1 MRSAIVGAG
10 SMGLVLG
17 AYISK
22 AKEQIDLIDI
32 NKEHVEELKKNGATI
47 TGTVKMNVPVSAMT
61 YDEITGKYDL
71 IFLMT
76 KQMLNKSIIESMLPY
91 MNDDAVICTMQN
103 GMPEPS
109 VAEVIGDDR
118 VVGCTIAWGATFV
131 GPGVSELTSEA
142 GPESLTFDIG
152 TVTGKPNPKMNEIKR
167 LLELMGPTTIVD
179 NFAGARWAKLLI
191 NASFSGM
198 SAVMGCTFGEAA
210 ANKQS
215 RLCVLRIIKECIDV
229 TNKLGIKIEPIQGQ
243 DVVKLIDYK
252 DKITE
257 MKSLFIIPIVI
268 KKHNLLK
275 ASMLQDLEHGRK
287 TEIDAMNGAVSYYG
301 KKSGVPTPYNDM
313 VVEIVHSI
321 ENGER
326 TYSYDNLEL
335 FKTLK

>member
-1 MRSAIVGAG
+1 MRTAILGAG

-22 AKEQIDLIDI
+22 AKEQVDLIDI
-32 NKEHVEELKKNGATI
+32 NREHVEQLKKNGASIIGTI
-47 TGTVKMNVPVSAMT
+47 KMNVPVNAMT
-61 YDEITGKYDL
+61 NDEVTGKYDL
-71 IFLMT
+71 VFLMT
-76 KQMLNKSIIESMLPY
+76 KQMHNKSIIEDFLPHL
-91 MNDDAVICTMQN
+91 NEDSVICTMQN

-109 VAEVIGDDR
+109 VAQVIGDDR
-118 VVGCTIAWGATFV
+118 VVGCTIAWGATYT
-131 GPGVSELTSEA
+131 GPGVSELTSETD
-142 GPESLTFDIG
+142 SLTFDIG
-152 TVTGKPNPKMNEIKR
+152 TVTDKPNPKMNEIKR

-179 NFAGARWAKLLI
+179 NFAGARWAKLII

-215 RLCVLRIIKECIDV
+215 RLCILRIIKECIDV
-229 TNKLGIKIEPIQGQ
+229 TKALGIKIEPIQGQ

-301 KKSGVPTPYNDM
+301 KKAGVPTPYNDK

-326 TYSYDNLEL
+326 TFSYDNLEL
-335 FKTLK
+335 FKGLK

>member
-1 MRSAIVGAG
+1 MRTAIVGAG

-22 AKEQIDLIDI
+22 AKEQVDLIDI
-32 NKEHVEELKKNGATI
+32 NREHVEELKKNGATI
-47 TGTVKMNVPVSAMT
+47 IGTVKMNVPVNALT
-61 YDEITGKYDL
+61 YDELTGKYDL
-71 IFLMT
+71 IYLMT
-76 KQMLNKSIIESMLPY
+76 KQMLNRSIVESLLPY
-91 MNDDAVICTMQN
+91 LNDDAVICTMQN

-109 VAEVIGDDR
+109 VAEVVGDDR
-118 VVGCTIAWGATFV
+118 VVGCTIAWGATFI
-131 GPGVSELTSEA
+131 GPGVSELTSETD
-142 GPESLTFDIG
+142 SLTFDIG

-198 SAVMGCTFGEAA
+198 SAVMGCTFGDAA
-210 ANKQS
+210 ENKQS
-215 RLCVLRIIKECIDV
+215 RLCILRILKECIDV
-229 TNKLGIKIEPIQGQ
+229 TKALGIKIEPIQGQ

-268 KKHNLLK
+268 KKHKLLK

-301 KKSGVPTPYNDM
+301 RKAGVPTPYNDK

-326 TYSYDNLEL
+326 TFTYDNLEL
-335 FKTLK
+335 FKNL

>member
-1 MRSAIVGAG
+1 MRTAILGAG

-22 AKEQIDLIDI
+22 AKEQVDLIDI
-32 NKEHVEELKKNGATI
+32 NREHIDELKKNGATI
-47 TGTVKMNVPVSAMT
+47 VGTVKMNVPVSAMT
-61 YDEITGKYDL
+61 NDEVTGKYDL
-71 IFLMT
+71 VFLMT
-76 KQMLNKSIIESMLPY
+76 KQMYNKSIIESFLPHL
-91 MNDDAVICTMQN
+91 NDDAVICTMQN

-118 VVGCTIAWGATFV
+118 VVGCTIAWGATYI
-131 GPGVSELTSEA
+131 GPGVSELTSESD
-142 GPESLTFDIG
+142 SLTFDIG

-167 LLELMGPTTIVD
+167 LLELMGPTIIVD
-179 NFAGARWAKLLI
+179 NFAGARWAKLII

-210 ANKQS
+210 ADKKS
-215 RLCVLRIIKECIDV
+215 RVCILRIIKECIEV
-229 TNKLGIKIEPIQGQ
+229 TKALDIRIEPIQGQ

-257 MKSLFIIPIVI
+257 MKSLFVIPIVI

-301 KKSGVPTPYNDM
+301 KKAGVPTPYNDK

-326 TYSYDNLEL
+326 TYSYDNLGL
-335 FKTLK
+335 FAGLK

>member
-1 MRSAIVGAG
+1 MRTAILGAG

-22 AKEQIDLIDI
+22 AKEQVDLIDI
-32 NKEHVEELKKNGATI
+32 NREHVEQLKKEGASIIGTI
-47 TGTVKMNVPVSAMT
+47 KMNVPVNAMT
-61 YDEITGKYDL
+61 NDEVTGKYDL
-71 IFLMT
+71 VFLMT
-76 KQMLNKSIIESMLPY
+76 KQMHNKSIIEGFLPY
-91 MNDDAVICTMQN
+91 LNEDAVICTMQN

-118 VVGCTIAWGATFV
+118 VVGCTIAWGATYI
-131 GPGVSELTSEA
+131 GPGVSELTSETD
-142 GPESLTFDIG
+142 SLTFDIG

-179 NFAGARWAKLLI
+179 NFAGARWAKLII

-210 ANKQS
+210 ANKKS
-215 RLCVLRIIKECIDV
+215 RLCILRIIKECIDV
-229 TNKLGIKIEPIQGQ
+229 TNALGIKIEPIQGQ

-301 KKSGVPTPYNDM
+301 KKAGVPTPYNDK
-313 VVEIVHSI
+313 VVEIIHSI

-326 TYSYDNLEL
+326 KFSYDNLEL
-335 FKTLK
+335 FKELK

>member
-1 MRSAIVGAG
+1 MRTAIVGAG

-17 AYISK
+17 AYLAK
-22 AKEQIDLIDI
+22 AKEKVDLIDI
-32 NKEHVEELKKNGATI
+32 DKENIQALKENGVTI
-47 TGTVKMNVPVSAMT
+47 IGTVKMNYAVNAMT
-61 YDEITGKYDL
+61 YDEITEKYDL
-71 IFLMT
+71 VFLMT
-76 KQMLNKSIIESMLPY
+76 KQTMNKAIVENLMQYL
-91 MNDDAVICTMQN
+91 NDDAVICTLQN

-118 VVGCTIAWGATFV
+118 VVGCTIAWGATFIS
-131 GPGVSELTSEA
+131 PGVSELTSEPDA
-142 GPESLTFDIG
+142 LTYDIG
-152 TVTGKPNPKMNEIKR
+152 TVTGTPNPKTNEIKR
-167 LLELMGPTTIVD
+167 LLECMGETIVVD
-179 NFAGARWAKLLI
+179 NFAGARWAKLII

-198 SAVMGCTFGEAA
+198 SAVMGCNFGEAA

-215 RLCVLRIIKECIDV
+215 RYCILRIVKECIDV
-229 TNKLGIKIEPIQGQ
+229 TRALGIQIEPIQGQ
-243 DVVKLIDYK
+243 DVVKLLDYK

-301 KKSGVPTPYNDM
+301 KKAGVPTPYNDM
-313 VVEIVHSI
+313 VVSVVHSI

-326 TYSYDNLEL
+326 TFSYDNLEL
-335 FKTLK
+335 FKSLK

>member
-1 MRSAIVGAG
+1 MRTAIVGVG

-17 AYISK
+17 AYLSK
-22 AKEQIDLIDI
+22 AKEQVDLIDI
-32 NKEHVEELKKNGATI
+32 NEEHIKALKENGATI
-47 TGTVKMNVPVSAMT
+47 TGMIKMNVPVNAIT
-61 YDEITGKYDL
+61 YDEITEKYDL

-76 KQMLNKSIIESMLPY
+76 KQMDNKRIVENLLQY

-109 VAEVIGDDR
+109 IAQVIGEDR
-118 VVGCTIAWGATFV
+118 VVGCTIAWGATYI
-131 GPGVSELTSEA
+131 GPGVSELTSEPDA
-142 GPESLTFDIG
+142 LTYDIG
-152 TVTGKPNPKMNEIKR
+152 TMTGKPNPKLNEIKR
-167 LLELMGPTTIVD
+167 LLSIMGETLIVD
-179 NFAGARWAKLLI
+179 NFAGARWAKLII

-210 ANKQS
+210 ADKRS
-215 RLCVLRIIKECIDV
+215 RLCILRIIKECIDV
-229 TNKLGIKIEPIQGQ
+229 TKALGIKIEPIQGQ

-268 KKHNLLK
+268 KKHNALK

-301 KKSGVPTPYNDM
+301 KQAGVPTPYNDL
-313 VVEIVHSI
+313 VVKIVHEI
-321 ENGER
+321 EDGVR
-326 TYSYDNLEL
+326 TYSYDNLDL
-335 FKTLK
+335 FKDLK